1 MISLLKRYRAFLLLL
16 VALGGLGYFN
26 PTLAVRSIRLSTDSL
41 VEMMLVIPPIFVLLG
56 IFDVWVPRETIVRLM
71 GGESGAKGTLL
82 ALCLGSFAAGP
93 LYAAFPVAGVL
104 IKKGARFSNIMI
116 FIGAWSTTKIPML
129 LFEASSMG
137 WDFML
142 CRLVMNLT
150 GIIVIAHI
158 LDVFLPEQYKAL
170 APSEF

>member
-1 MISLLKRYRAFLLLL
+1 MIPVLKRYKFVLLLL
-16 VALGGLGYFN
+16 AAMGGLGLFN
-26 PTLAVRSIRLSTDSL
+26 PELATQSITLSSHSL
-41 VEMMLVIPPIFVLLG
+41 VEMMLVIPPIFILLG

-104 IKKGARFSNIMI
+104 IKKGARFSNIMV

-142 CRLVMNLT
+142 SRLVINLVGVIT
-150 GIIVIAHI
+150 IAHI
-158 LDVFLPEQYKAL
+158 LDALLPEQYKSL
-170 APSEF
+170 APSES

>member
-1 MISLLKRYRAFLLLL
+1 MIPLLKRYRVFLLML
-16 VALGGLGYFN
+16 VALGGLGYVN
-26 PTLAVRSIRLSTDSL
+26 ADLAARSLGHSVDYL
-41 VEMMLVIPPIFVLLG
+41 VEMLLVIPPIFVLLG

-116 FIGAWSTTKIPML
+116 FIGAWSTTKVPML

-150 GIIVIAHI
+150 GLMAIAHI
-158 LDVFLPEQYKAL
+158 LDALLPEEHKAL
-170 APSEF
+170 SPAGS

>member
-1 MISLLKRYRAFLLLL
+1 MISVLNRYKFFLLLL
-16 VALGGLGYFN
+16 VALGALGLIN
-26 PTLAVRSIRLSTDSL
+26 PELATRSITLSADSL
-41 VEMMLVIPPIFVLLG
+41 VEMILVIPPIFVLLG
-56 IFDVWVPRETIVRLM
+56 IFDVWVPRETIVRHM
-71 GGESGAKGTLL
+71 GRESGTRGTLL

-104 IKKGARFSNIMI
+104 IKKGARFSNVMV

-142 CRLVMNLT
+142 SRLVINLA
-150 GIIVIAHI
+150 GVVVIAHM
-158 LDVFLPEQYKAL
+158 LDALLPDQYKSL
-170 APSEF
+170 VPSES